1 MRIGVAVEKGRCRSG
16 WRVPPPAVPE
26 ARETPVGRAGQH
38 LDKVIWCSHHY
49 LSGNENGGK
58 TLDIAFKTRKL
69 AAACN
74 TERTLKAT
82 YGDPMAKTIM
92 RRLAVLKSART
103 LSRVPRSKPERMHQ
117 LTGDRSGQYAVDLVQ
132 PYRLIFV
139 PDHNPLPRLDDGG
152 IDTDRVTA
160 ITIMEIADYH

>member
-1 MRIGVAVEKGRCRSG
+1 MARRLSKVAAG
-16 WRVPPPAVPE
+16 
-26 ARETPVGRAGQH
+26 PVGAYH
-38 LDKVIWCSHHY
+38 LLACWKPGKHRSSVLDSTPDKVVWCSHHY
-49 LSGNENGGK
+49 LLGNENGGK

-74 TERTLKAT
+74 TERTLKTT

-92 RRLAVLKSART
+92 RRLAVLRSART
-103 LSRVPRSKPERMHQ
+103 LSRVPRSKPERRRQ

>member
-1 MRIGVAVEKGRCRSG
+1 MLDS
-16 WRVPPPAVPE
+16 
-26 ARETPVGRAGQH
+26 TP
-38 LDKVIWCSHHY
+38 DKMVRCSHHY

-58 TLDIAFKTRKL
+58 TLDIAFKTPKL
-69 AAACN
+69 AKVCN
-74 TERTLKAT
+74 AERTLKAR

-92 RRLAVLKSART
+92 RRLAVLKSAQT
-103 LSRVPRSKPERMHQ
+103 LSRVPKSNPERRRQ
-117 LTGDRSGQYAVDLVQ
+117 LIGNRSGQYAVDLVQ

-160 ITIMEIADYH
+160 ITIVEITDYH